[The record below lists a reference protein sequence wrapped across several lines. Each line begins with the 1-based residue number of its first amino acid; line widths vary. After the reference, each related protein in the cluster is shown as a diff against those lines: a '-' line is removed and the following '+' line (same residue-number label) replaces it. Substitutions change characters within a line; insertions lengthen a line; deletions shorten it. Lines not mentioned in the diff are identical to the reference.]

1 MKKVFLLACIFIAS
15 FVQAQTNLI
24 GLSQTL
30 LLNVKSGDSVTT
42 QLDSLA
48 NHVTLADLQTQLK
61 TDGDKKAFWINI
73 YNAFTQIL
81 LTNNPEQYKSRGQF
95 FRSKQIVIAGQK
107 WSLDFVEH
115 GILRHSKNKL
125 AMGYLNKFFPS
136 STEKQLRVEKLDYR
150 IHFALNCGAK
160 SCPPIAYYDAANI
173 DKQLDIATK
182 TFIKNEIEWDK
193 INNEA
198 YVPKIFSWFIGDF
211 KGKAGIIDILHKY
224 GKVPEDYVPAI
235 KFKDYNWT
243 LELKK
248 FQSI

>member
-1 MKKVFLLACIFIAS
+1 MKKVFLVSCILCS
-15 FVQAQTNLI
+15 LFVQAQTNLI
-24 GLSQTL
+24 ALSQSL
-30 LLNVKSGDSVTT
+30 LLNTKMGDSVHA
-42 QLDSLA
+42 QLDTLA
-48 NHVTLADLQTQLK
+48 NHINLADLQSQLK
-61 TDGDKKAFWINI
+61 NDDDKKAFWINI

-81 LTNNPEQYKSRGQF
+81 LSNNPAQYKSRGNF
-95 FRSKQIVIAGQK
+95 FSSKQILIAGQK

-125 AMGYLNKFFPS
+125 AMGYLNKIFPS
-136 STEKQLRVEKLDYR
+136 SIEKMLRVNKLDYR

-160 SCPPIAYYDAANI
+160 SCPPIAFYEAASI
-173 DKQLDIATK
+173 EMQLELATK
-182 TFIKNEIEWDK
+182 SFIKNEIEWDK

-211 KGKAGIIDILHKY
+211 NGKAGIVDILHKY

-248 FQSI
+248 FQTI